1 MIKYSRPRLLGVDN
15 DVPFNNRF
23 TSPEEISPLYFVP
36 VEMTV
41 RRTGVPKVEWEVDNT
56 ANSEL
61 WINKTYHNVRNH
73 PNSSCRTCWRRCR

>member
-41 RRTGVPKVEWEVDNT
+41 RRTGVPKV
-56 ANSEL
+56 
-61 WINKTYHNVRNH
+61 
-73 PNSSCRTCWRRCR
+73 